1 MTLHSKPT
9 GWGRHVMICG
19 GFRNQEPIRTR
30 NKEKKKDNR
39 VLETFYQFLNNKII
53 LQPQKQVG
61 IEHYWEAKSILCTL
75 IF

>member
-53 LQPQKQVG
+53 LQLQKQVG
-61 IEHYWEAKSILCTL
+61 IEHY
-75 IF
+75 